1 MISRSARPSAM
12 EMIMSEKEFAL
23 ITEASSGLGEALAR
37 KLASQGYN
45 LIIVARS
52 KDRLQSLA
60 SELGEKHSI
69 QVEVLPADLALEQD
83 LARVA
88 NRIRAANAISMLIN
102 NAGFGTRGDF
112 AQVDIEKSINMINVH
127 VVAST
132 RLTQAVLPQMIE
144 RNRGTIVNISSGVAD
159 VPASGRVVYAATK
172 AYLNSFSQSL
182 QAEMEDKDINVR
194 TKAITPGFTNTGCFS
209 TEEFGHQGISDEYLR
224 YAKSP
229 EKVAEDVLASLTR
242 EEAIVTA
249 DAKTRE
255 THSLMVNEGKPWE
268 DTRKEKADGL
278 LRRWHSLMVNEGK
291 TWEEAA
297 RIVFDN

>member
-1 MISRSARPSAM
+1 MM
-12 EMIMSEKEFAL
+12 EMIMSEKGL
-23 ITEASSGLGEALAR
+23 VLVTGASSGLGEALAR

-45 LIIVARS
+45 LIVVGRN

-60 SELGEKHSI
+60 SELREKPSI
-69 QVEVLPADLALEQD
+69 QVEVLPADLAQEQD

-88 NRIRAANAISMLIN
+88 ERIRTANAISMLIN
-102 NAGFGTRGDF
+102 NAGFGTRGDS
-112 AQVDIEKSINMINVH
+112 AQVDIAQSINMIKVH
-127 VVAST
+127 IIASIV
-132 RLTQAVLPQMIE
+132 LTKAVLPQMIE

-159 VPASGRVVYAATK
+159 IPAPGRMVYAATK
-172 AYLNSFSQSL
+172 ACLNSFSQSL
-182 QAEMEDKDINVR
+182 QAEMGDKNIDVR
-194 TKAITPGFTNTGCFS
+194 IKAITPGFTNTGFFS
-209 TEEFGHQGISDEYLR
+209 PEEFGHQGISAEYLR

-229 EKVAEDVLASLTR
+229 EKATEDVLASLTK
-242 EEAIVTA
+242 EETIAIA

-255 THSLMVNEGKPWE
+255 THSLMVNEGKTWE